1 MTDLRPYWQAIND
14 AGDVVGGWHQNQ
26 HYTPEKIREYRDWWH
41 PGTRLRV
48 VQHHRTERWDDKP
61 EQVAHLEV
69 TRNEEGAVDI
79 RAVNRDGQI
88 CAFATYK
95 DAVGYLPALQDMID
109 RVL

>member
-1 MTDLRPYWQAIND
+1 MSPCWQAVND
-14 AGDVVGGWHQNQ
+14 AGEVVASWSQSEFF
-26 HYTPEKIREYRDWWH
+26 TPEKIRECQDEWH

-48 VQHHRTERWDDKP
+48 VQYYTTQRWDDEP

-79 RAVNRDGQI
+79 RAINEDGQI